1 MSRIAIKICGL
12 STPETLD
19 AALKGGASHVGFVHF
34 AKSPRHVDGDRL
46 AQLAARVPGHVRKVG
61 VVVNPDNAEIEMLV
75 RVGDLD
81 ALQLHGSEAPER
93 LGHFGQFGG
102 RYVAETLMPL
112 ILDLEKEYRRAKTDP
127 AFEEEFTTCSP
138 LCRPPQPA
146 LLSQNA

>member
-93 LGHFGQFGG
+93 LAQIRARFPRLHLWKAAFRLPLAARSGG
-102 RYVAETLMPL
+102 
-112 ILDLEKEYRRAKTDP
+112 LDPDGRSISASS
-127 AFEEEFTTCSP
+127 AGAMSP
-138 LCRPPQPA
+138 KR
-146 LLSQNA
+146 

>member
-81 ALQLHGSEAPER
+81 ALQLHGSEAPPSVKR
-93 LGHFGQFGG
+93 PF
-102 RYVAETLMPL
+102 RPV
-112 ILDLEKEYRRAKTDP
+112 RRA
-127 AFEEEFTTCSP
+127 
-138 LCRPPQPA
+138 LCQPKR
-146 LLSQNA
+146 